1 MGDNLQQVKKETRLA
16 TSHNIISAIEKFSQA
31 RALDL
36 DDYQKVCGINALNYI
51 ATLVDDMSTD
61 LERNNVTSVV
71 QDIMY
76 LRLNVANGEIA
87 IIKRYNKGGKDK
99 VEFQVMGHGN
109 DTLLREFGVNVKK
122 VHEAWLVRENDTYEP
137 QQFVGIKK
145 TDPKWVKGSGT
156 KEQRGKLVR
165 VVYPVELQ
173 DGEVIY
179 LEGEREDVKISLIA
193 QAKQNM
199 MKAKDKKKAE
209 ELLREMEKVSLDT
222 LIEDPE
228 WRDLEIDTLQW
239 DTKNSKWGT
248 GQTKVFNDTYTG
260 FSRENMIERK
270 MRNHAIRKY
279 PKKLDNQFVREAHE
293 RTFEEE
299 RHDKDYVIEQEED
312 SKQIELAREQ
322 VTNAGSVEVQDNI
335 QENVQEDTIPNVV
348 EDLDKPS
355 EQKKP
360 TQIKVQKETVE
371 PTVEAPQKKQQQEE
385 TNVEDIDDDLDGMFS

>member
-1 MGDNLQQVKKETRLA
+1 MAGNDLQQVKRDTRLT
-16 TSHNIISAIEKFSQA
+16 TSHNIIGAIEKFSQA

-36 DDYQKVCGINALNYI
+36 DDYQKICGINALNYI
-51 ATLVDDMSTD
+51 ATLVDDISSD
-61 LERNNVTSVV
+61 LDRNNVTSVV
-71 QDIMY
+71 QDIMF

-99 VEFQVMGHGN
+99 VEFQIMGHGN

-165 VVYPVELQ
+165 VVYPVELK

-199 MKAKDKKKAE
+199 MRAKDKKKAE
-209 ELLREMEKVSLDT
+209 ELLREMETVSLDT
-222 LIEDPE
+222 LIEEPK
-228 WRDLEIDTLQW
+228 WRDLEIDVLQY
-239 DTKNSKWGT
+239 NSKDGKWGT
-248 GQTKVFNDTYTG
+248 TQTKVFNDTYTG

-299 RHDKDYVIEQEED
+299 RHDKEYVIEHEED
-312 SKQIELAREQ
+312 LKSIELAREQ
-322 VTNAGSVEVQDNI
+322 MENAGSIKVEDN
-335 QENVQEDTIPNVV
+335 NPQEDTIPNVV
-348 EDLDKPS
+348 DKLDEEP
-355 EQKKP
+355 KKKKQP
-360 TQIKVQKETVE
+360 TQVKVEKETVE
-371 PTVEAPQKKQQQEE
+371 PTVEAPQKQS
-385 TNVEDIDDDLDGMFS
+385 VEVNSDIDDDLDNMF

>member
-1 MGDNLQQVKKETRLA
+1 MAGNNLQQVKKETRLA
-16 TSHNIISAIEKFSQA
+16 TSHNIINAIEKFSQA

-36 DDYQKVCGINALNYI
+36 DDYQKICGINALNYI

-61 LERNNVTSVV
+61 LDRNNVTSVV
-71 QDIMY
+71 QDIMF

-109 DTLLREFGVNVKK
+109 DTLLRDFGVNVKK
-122 VHEAWLVRENDTYEP
+122 VHQAWLVRENDIYEP

-145 TDPKWVKGSGT
+145 TDPVWKIVSDT
-156 KEQRGKLVR
+156 KIKRGKLVR
-165 VVYPVELQ
+165 VVYPVELH

-209 ELLREMEKVSLDT
+209 ELLREMETVDLDT
-222 LIEDPE
+222 LIENPE
-228 WRDLEIDTLQW
+228 WRDKEIEVLQW
-239 DTKNSKWGT
+239 DNKNNKWGT
-248 GQTKVFNDTYTG
+248 GSTKIFNDTYTG

-299 RHDKDYVIEQEED
+299 RHDKQYVIEQEED
-312 SKQIELAREQ
+312 TKQVELAREQ
-322 VTNAGSVEVQDNI
+322 ITNAGSVEVQDNI
-335 QENVQEDTIPNVV
+335 QENIQEDTIPNVI

-360 TQIKVQKETVE
+360 TQVKVKKETVE
-371 PTVEAPQKKQQQEE
+371 PIVEQPKNQQEK
-385 TNVEDIDDDLDGMFS
+385 TNVEDIDDDLDGMFD

>member
-1 MGDNLQQVKKETRLA
+1 MAGNNLQQVKKETRLA
-16 TSHNIISAIEKFSQA
+16 TSHNIINAIEKYSQA
-31 RALDL
+31 RALEL
-36 DDYQKVCGINALNYI
+36 DDYQKICGINALNYI
-51 ATLVDDMSTD
+51 ANLVDDISTD
-61 LERNNVTSVV
+61 LDRNNVTTVV
-71 QDIMY
+71 QDIMF

-87 IIKRYNKGGKDK
+87 LIKRYNKGGKDK

-122 VHEAWLVRENDTYEP
+122 VHEAWLIRENDTYEP

-145 TDPKWVKGSGT
+145 TEPKWIKGSGT
-156 KEQRGKLVR
+156 KVQRGKLVR
-165 VVYPVELQ
+165 VVYPVELE

-209 ELLREMEKVSLDT
+209 ELLREMETVDLDT
-222 LIEDPE
+222 LIENPE
-228 WRDLEIDTLQW
+228 WRDKEIEVIQW
-239 DTKNSKWGT
+239 DNKNNKWGT
-248 GQTKVFNDTYTG
+248 GSTKIFNDTYTG

-299 RHDKDYVIEQEED
+299 RHDKEYVIEHEED
-312 SKQIELAREQ
+312 LKQVELAREQ
-322 VTNAGSVEVQDNI
+322 MTNAGSVEVQDNI
-335 QENVQEDTIPNVV
+335 QENIQEDTIPNIV

-360 TQIKVQKETVE
+360 TQVKVKKEVVE
-371 PTVEAPQKKQQQEE
+371 PTVEIPIVDGPKDS
-385 TNVEDIDDDLDGMFS
+385 EDIDDDLDGMFD

>member
-1 MGDNLQQVKKETRLA
+1 MAGNNLQQVKKETRLA
-16 TSHNIISAIEKFSQA
+16 TSHNIINAIEKFSQA

-36 DDYQKVCGINALNYI
+36 DDYQKICGINALNYI

-61 LERNNVTSVV
+61 LDRNNVTSVV
-71 QDIMY
+71 QDIMF

-87 IIKRYNKGGKDK
+87 IVKRYNKGGKDK

-122 VHEAWLVRENDTYEP
+122 VHQAWLVRENDIYEP

-145 TDPKWVKGSGT
+145 TDPVWKVVHDT
-156 KEQRGKLVR
+156 KIKRGKLVR
-165 VVYPVELQ
+165 VVYPVELH

-209 ELLREMEKVSLDT
+209 ELLREMETVDLDT
-222 LIEDPE
+222 LIESPE
-228 WRDLEIDTLQW
+228 WRDKEIEVLQW
-239 DTKNSKWGT
+239 DNKNNKWGT
-248 GQTKVFNDTYTG
+248 GTTKIFNDTYTG

-299 RHDKDYVIEQEED
+299 RHDKQYVIEQEED
-312 SKQIELAREQ
+312 TKQVELAREQ
-322 VTNAGSVEVQDNI
+322 ITNAGSVEVQENI
-335 QENVQEDTIPNVV
+335 QEDTIPNVI

-360 TQIKVQKETVE
+360 TQVKVKKETVKPIVE
-371 PTVEAPQKKQQQEE
+371 PPKKQQEE
-385 TNVEDIDDDLDGMFS
+385 TNVEDIDDDLDGMFD